1 MIYSVRGK
9 LIHIEANLAVVEC
22 GGVGYKCL
30 TTANTLAALP
40 QLGGEARLLTWL
52 QVREDGV
59 ELFGFADER
68 ELASFKMLIS
78 VSGVGPKAALSILS
92 DLSPEKFALC
102 VASGDAKLL
111 TRSQGIGQKIAQRI
125 VLELRDKISKEQLV
139 PQGGGEIS
147 PKNLSQGNMAEA
159 ISALAVLGY
168 SQSEAAAAVSS
179 LSPDTPV
186 EELIK
191 SGLKALSSGR

>member
-1 MIYSVRGK
+1 MIYSVHGK
-9 LIHIEANLAVVEC
+9 LIHMEANLAVVEC

-30 TTANTLAALP
+30 TTANTLSTLP
-40 QLGGEARLLTWL
+40 PLGGEVRLLTWL
-52 QVREDGV
+52 QVREEGV
-59 ELFGFADER
+59 ELFGFAEER
-68 ELASFKMLIS
+68 ELTSFKMLIS

-111 TRSQGIGQKIAQRI
+111 TRSQGIGQKTAQRI
-125 VLELRDKISKEQLV
+125 VLELRDKIAKDQLL
-139 PQGGGEIS
+139 PQGGEVS
-147 PKNLSQGNMAEA
+147 PQNLSQGNVAEA

-168 SQSEAAAAVSS
+168 SQSEAAAAIAS
-179 LSPDTPV
+179 LSPDAPV

-191 SGLKALSSGR
+191 GGLKALSSGR

>member
-1 MIYSVRGK
+1 MIYSVHGK
-9 LIHIEANLAVVEC
+9 LIHLEANLAVVEC

-30 TTANTLAALP
+30 TTANTLSTLP
-40 QLGGEARLLTWL
+40 PLGGEVRLLTWL
-52 QVREDGV
+52 QVREDGI
-59 ELFGFADER
+59 ELFGFAEER
-68 ELASFKMLIS
+68 ELSSFKMLIS

-125 VLELRDKISKEQLV
+125 VLELRDKIAKDQLL
-139 PQGGGEIS
+139 PQAGEVS
-147 PKNLSQGNMAEA
+147 PKSLSQGNMAEA

-168 SQSEAAAAVSS
+168 SQSEAAAAISS
-179 LSPDTPV
+179 LSPDAPV